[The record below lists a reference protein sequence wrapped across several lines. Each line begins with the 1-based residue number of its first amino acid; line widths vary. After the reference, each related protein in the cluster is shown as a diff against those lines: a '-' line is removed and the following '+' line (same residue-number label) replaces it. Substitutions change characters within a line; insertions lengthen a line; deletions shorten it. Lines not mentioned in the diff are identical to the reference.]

1 MEKDLSYVTEVQ
13 YDGITGEYY
22 IELKREM
29 LQALEWRVGDDLEWL
44 TVGDTYMLVNKS
56 KEERDRGNNDDS
68 L

>member
-22 IELKREM
+22 VEFKREM
-29 LQALEWRVGDDLEWL
+29 LQALDWRVGDDLEWI
-44 TVGDTYMLVNKS
+44 VEDKKYMLINRT

>member
-22 IELKREM
+22 VELKREM
-29 LQALEWRVGDDLEWL
+29 LQTLDWRVGDDLEWIVEDEKYIL
-44 TVGDTYMLVNKS
+44 INRT